1 MSRLISYLL
10 LSTALILTTGCLE
23 DDEPADE
30 GAAGTAGAGA
40 EAGSG
45 GVAGEGN
52 PGGEAGQGGEGGE
65 GEAGQGGEGE
75 AGQGGAPGE
84 LDCDAVCAGFESC
97 TDALAIIGD
106 CGDCADVAEALA
118 EAPSPILERTAS
130 VCGDALASGDCRA
143 YSACLTDDD
152 GLNGVARGGV
162 SVVMTGQIGGEA
174 VMAMTD
180 DSWAVIGAKGS
191 GDPGDVE
198 LYFEVGGVFY
208 GIEFDDL
215 ANAAEDAP
223 LDAADYPV
231 EVATGDG
238 ATTFEVGEVALAA
251 WALDGEFAIQ
261 ATLGEEG
268 GDQLTITA
276 NGAFE

>member
-1 MSRLISYLL
+1 MLRLISYLL
-10 LSTALILTTGCLE
+10 LSTALVLMTGCLE
-23 DDEPADE
+23 DDEPVDAGAGGAP
-30 GAAGTAGAGA
+30 GAAG

-52 PGGEAGQGGEGGE
+52 PGGEAGAGGE
-65 GEAGQGGEGE
+65 GEAGE
-75 AGQGGAPGE
+75 AGSGATPGE
-84 LDCDAVCAGFESC
+84 LDCDSVCAGFESC

-106 CGDCADVAEALA
+106 CGDCADVAEALL

-130 VCGDALASGDCRA
+130 VCGEALASGDCRA

-162 SVVMTGQIGGEA
+162 MVVMTGQIGGQPI
-174 VMAMTD
+174 MAMTN
-180 DSWAVIGAKGS
+180 DSWAVVGAKGS

-215 ANAAEDAP
+215 ANAADAAP
-223 LDAADYPV
+223 LDAAEHPV
-231 EVATGDG
+231 EVATVDG
-238 ATTFEVGEVALAA
+238 AIEFEVGEVALAA

-276 NGAFE
+276 NGTFE